1 MKRGA
6 FALGRVLV
14 LLMSFCALAS
24 GAAEAHRLALVIGN
38 GAYAHAPP
46 LPNPPRDARAVAA
59 AFRRLGFDVVEGI
72 DLGRAEL
79 VRALR
84 DFGRR
89 SDSAELAVV
98 YFAGHGIQVKGQNYI
113 LPIDAQLEREQDLGY
128 EAISVQAVL
137 DEAVGARRLRL
148 VILDACRDNPFVAR
162 LQRDMGA
169 ARSMSVGRGLKI
181 IETIAPDTLIAYA
194 TTADAIA
201 EDGSGEH
208 SPYTAAL
215 LEHLETPGLELNL
228 LFGRVRDAVMR
239 RTNNRQ
245 QPFTYGSLG
254 GDAIVLKPAAA
265 ARTEP
270 PPASP
275 PSADAFELAFWD
287 SIRQSESVA
296 DYRAY
301 LEAYPNGRFAPLAR
315 ARIAA
320 LEPPTTSAAPGRA
333 AAPSSSVVDQPPA
346 APPATA
352 TPPVE
357 TRRPNASPPAVAR
370 TPDVPPPLPARKPV
384 PPEPLRTAS
393 RQEAPA
399 PAQEARVPP
408 ASRAAEL
415 RDCPAPG
422 TRIVLSS
429 GDVLSFGSGANFV
442 CELGHGIPGK
452 SVLAFA
458 AGPDPRHVQWQGLPP
473 RPPLAPGARFAF
485 ISEGMGDF
493 GPSAWYHEFR
503 VKGPTQVSTK
513 AGRFDVVVLEESR
526 TGWNN
531 NEYEARLRHYW
542 SPELGFVVKQE
553 VLSEFTNR
561 GNTGNRYNRG
571 GPSFGAWGRESWE
584 SVSVTRP

>member
-1 MKRGA
+1 MRGV
-6 FALGRVLV
+6 FVLGRVLV
-14 LLMSFCALAS
+14 LLLSLCALAS
-24 GAAEAHRLALVIGN
+24 GAAEARRLALVIGN

-46 LPNPPRDARAVAA
+46 LPNPPRDARAVAS
-59 AFRRLGFDVVEGI
+59 AFRRLGFDVIEGI
-72 DLGRAEL
+72 DLGRAGL

-89 SDSAELAVV
+89 SDGAELAVV

-113 LPIDAQLEREQDLGY
+113 LPTDALLEREQDLGY

-137 DEAVGARRLRL
+137 DEATGARRLRL

-169 ARSMSVGRGLKI
+169 TRSMSVGRGLKI

-194 TTADAIA
+194 TTAEAIA

-228 LFGRVRDAVMR
+228 LFGRVRDEVMR

-254 GDAIVLKPAAA
+254 GDAIVLKPAAV

-270 PPASP
+270 APASP
-275 PSADAFELAFWD
+275 PASDAFELAFWD
-287 SIRQSESVA
+287 SIRQSESAA

-301 LEAYPNGRFAPLAR
+301 LEAYPDGRFAPLAR

-320 LEPPTTSAAPGRA
+320 LQPPTTVASPARA
-333 AAPSSSVVDQPPA
+333 AAPSPSVANDPPAPPPVAATPVATRPQAASPPPA
-346 APPATA
+346 ARAP
-352 TPPVE
+352 E
-357 TRRPNASPPAVAR
+357 
-370 TPDVPPPLPARKPV
+370 VPPPLPARKPAP
-384 PPEPLRTAS
+384 PPEPLRTAA

-399 PAQEARVPP
+399 PVQEARVPP
-408 ASRAAEL
+408 APRAAEL

-422 TRIVLSS
+422 TRVVLSV

-442 CELGHGIPGK
+442 CELGHGIPDK

-458 AGPDPRHVQWQGLPP
+458 AGPDPRHVQWQSTPP

-503 VKGPTQVSTK
+503 VKGPAEISTK
-513 AGRFDVVVLEESR
+513 AGRFEVVVLEESR
-526 TGWNN
+526 TGWYN

-561 GNTGNRYNRG
+561 GNMGNRYNRG

-584 SVSVTRP
+584 AVSVTRP